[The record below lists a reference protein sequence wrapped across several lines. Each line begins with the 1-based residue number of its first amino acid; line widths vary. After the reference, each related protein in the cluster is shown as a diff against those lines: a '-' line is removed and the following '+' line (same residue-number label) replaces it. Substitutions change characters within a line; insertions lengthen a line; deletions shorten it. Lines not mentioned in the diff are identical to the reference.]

1 MIVSPALTVFS
12 MMVSYVFR
20 ILLKL
25 VQLTKMFIIFLT
37 YFPKVSLP
45 AEVYCPNCLRFGD
58 MIKEDM
64 RG

>member
-37 YFPKVSLP
+37 YFPKVSFP
-45 AEVYCPNCLRFGD
+45 AEVHCPNCLRFGD